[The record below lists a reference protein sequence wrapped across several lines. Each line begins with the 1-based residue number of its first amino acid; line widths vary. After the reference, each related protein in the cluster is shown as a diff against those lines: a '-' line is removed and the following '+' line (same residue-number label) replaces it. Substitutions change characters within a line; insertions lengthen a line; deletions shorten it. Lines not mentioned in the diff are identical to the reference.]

1 MQNRIFWLFFLVMT
15 KELESKYKDKLLF
28 KFIED
33 LKFKKRSFNTTPDN
47 GMNYSNIEFPSGDTI
62 SIIQNKQK
70 TWFVTDSITDQEESS
85 DNKVLAN
92 IDFLKAQHRVLG
104 IQQSLSRGF

>member
-1 MQNRIFWLFFLVMT
+1 MT

-33 LKFKKRSFNTTPDN
+33 LKFKKRSFNTTPEN
-47 GMNYSNIEFPSGDTI
+47 GMNYSNIEFPSGDMI
-62 SIIQNKQK
+62 SVIQNRNK
-70 TWFVTDSITDQEESS
+70 TWFVSDSITDQEETS
-85 DNKVLAN
+85 DNKVLAT
-92 IDFLKAQHRVLG
+92 IDFLKTQHRVLG